1 MNKHLFLLVFVFL
14 IFNNKVKAQNADMT
28 IGFKTGANYSSYK
41 PKYIIS
47 GIEDVRYDR
56 KFGFYLGGFLNFEI
70 SDDFKIQPELIFAVQ
85 GAKFVYE
92 NIELIGT
99 NGFNS
104 IVDIVVFESNF
115 SSIVDFESNINESTI
130 IIPIVAQYFVSESF
144 YLEGGPQFGYIIN
157 RKENITKD
165 PFEGISG
172 TPTEPMDFDFD
183 KFDFGLTFG
192 IGYNFSEKISLNTRY
207 FFGLIERNNT
217 IKSSVFNLGL
227 EYKI

>member
-14 IFNNKVKAQNADMT
+14 IFNNKVKAQNTDMT
-28 IGFKTGANYSSYK
+28 IGFKAGTNYSSYT

-47 GIEDVRYDR
+47 GIEGVRYDR
-56 KFGFYLGGFLNFEI
+56 KFGFYLGGFVNFEI

-85 GAKFVYE
+85 GAKFVNE
-92 NIELIGT
+92 NIELIDT
-99 NGFNS
+99 NGF
-104 IVDIVVFESNF
+104 
-115 SSIVDFESNINESTI
+115 SSRVDFESNINESTI
-130 IIPIVAQYFVSESF
+130 IIPIVAKYFVSESF

-165 PFEGISG
+165 PFEDISG
-172 TPTEPMDFDFD
+172 TPTEPMDFDYD

-192 IGYNFSEKISLNTRY
+192 VGYNFSEKISLNTRY

>member
-1 MNKHLFLLVFVFL
+1 LKKRYSELKTKIMNKNLFLLVFVFL
-14 IFNNKVKAQNADMT
+14 IFNYNAKAQNNDMT
-28 IGFKTGANYSSYK
+28 IGFKAGSNYSSYT

-56 KFGFYLGGFLNFEI
+56 KFGFYFGGFVNFEI
-70 SDDFKIQPELIFAVQ
+70 SDDFKIQPELIFAMQ
-85 GAKFVYE
+85 GAKFVNE
-92 NIELIGT
+92 NIEIFDP
-99 NGFNS
+99 N
-104 IVDIVVFESNF
+104 D
-115 SSIVDFESNINESTI
+115 SSSTLVDFESNINESTI
-130 IIPIVAQYFVSESF
+130 IIPIVAQYFVSDNF

-165 PFEGISG
+165 PFANISG
-172 TPTEPMDFDFD
+172 TPTEPMDFDYD
-183 KFDFGLTFG
+183 KFDLGLTFG
-192 IGYNFSEKISLNTRY
+192 IGYKISEKISVNTRY

>member
-1 MNKHLFLLVFVFL
+1 M
-14 IFNNKVKAQNADMT
+14 
-28 IGFKTGANYSSYK
+28 
-41 PKYIIS
+41 
-47 GIEDVRYDR
+47 
-56 KFGFYLGGFLNFEI
+56 NFEI

-85 GAKFVYE
+85 GSKFVNE
-92 NIELIGT
+92 NLELIDTEG
-99 NGFNS
+99 
-104 IVDIVVFESNF
+104 F

-130 IIPIVAQYFVSESF
+130 IIPIVAQYFVSENF

-157 RKENITKD
+157 RKEKITKD
-165 PFEGISG
+165 PFADISG
-172 TPTEPMDFDFD
+172 TPTEPIDFDYD

-192 IGYNFSEKISLNTRY
+192 IGYKFSEKISLNTRY